1 MKEEICEQL
10 AQADKSLLFLGV
22 LLGAILLSFRALLC
36 QRQGLAEG
44 TAVDVS
50 PLRRESSVLVVLS
63 LGYFFCLA
71 LQTGQD
77 GERSARVNR
86 WASLLVLL
94 AALLRLWDLLEE
106 NHNGPAA

>member
-44 TAVDVS
+44 TAVNVS

-71 LQTGQD
+71 LQTGGAD
-77 GERSARVNR
+77 RAGRVNR

-94 AALLRLWDLLEE
+94 AALLRLWDQLSE
-106 NHNGPAA
+106 P

>member
-1 MKEEICEQL
+1 MKEEIRGEL
-10 AQADKSLLFLGV
+10 AQADRSLLFLGV

-36 QRQGLAEG
+36 QRQGLAAG
-44 TAVDVS
+44 RAVDVS

-71 LQTGQD
+71 LRTGGAD
-77 GERSARVNR
+77 RAGRVNR

-94 AALLRLWDLLEE
+94 AALLRLWDLLAETQ
-106 NHNGPAA
+106 NGPAA

>member
-1 MKEEICEQL
+1 MEEIRGEL

-22 LLGAILLSFRALLC
+22 LLGALLLSFRALLC
-36 QRQGLAEG
+36 QRQGLAAG
-44 TAVDVS
+44 RTVDVS

-77 GERSARVNR
+77 GGRSAQINR